1 MKHSIGECIPF
12 WASLCEKHKRRL
24 QDNAIFRSYKKE
36 STLSSKRSKRTGSF
50 LYSRAE

>member
-24 QDNAIFRSYKKE
+24 QDNAIFRIKKE